1 MGWGIHSTLCV
12 PCTCKP
18 VRQSYHVLP
27 LTLGLSLANVIF
39 PVNTLDWLD
48 WERKQNT
55 HSAEQSLAAPINGP
69 HCSQPRT
76 SLRVGSQGKVSAS
89 TPSHSLP
96 GTQLLSTCWTL
107 TAHLIPLSF
116 IPFPKHMDWLLF
128 LLLPGVLLVLCES
141 HLMGECQG
149 RIAKRVGLWGLG
161 VLS

>member
-18 VRQSYHVLP
+18 VRQSYHVLL

-39 PVNTLDWLD
+39 LVNILDWLD

-55 HSAEQSLAAPINGP
+55 HTAEQSLAAPINGP

-76 SLRVGSQGKVSAS
+76 SLSGKPRESLSFISISQPA
-89 TPSHSLP
+89 
-96 GTQLLSTCWTL
+96 QSTCWTL

-161 VLS
+161 VLSPTS